1 MFRAVEQRRFS
12 KVEKSRYLTRRQEAQ
27 FSLYLKEEAML
38 EKENNQM
45 GEFTSTTSAELIRR
59 SSRDKALLRARE
71 SRERIILSYK
81 RLVVSIASTYQG
93 RGLGLQDLIQ
103 ASCIGLLRG
112 AQRFDHKKGYKLST
126 YVYWWIKQAI
136 VRAIVNKSRI
146 VRLPGSLCEAANRV
160 AEANSI
166 LRRRL
171 GRWPTY
177 EEIADFV
184 HVGVSSVRI
193 ISERIRHPI
202 SIDQPVNKEGLSLKE
217 IILGP
222 DEIRP
227 ETIVT
232 RQIILRTL
240 EELLKTLSAREEHIM
255 RLHYGLNGETARSCE
270 EIGKLMNLSRERI
283 RQIHGNAL
291 ARLKEEK
298 GLIESLWQNS
308 L

>member
-1 MFRAVEQRRFS
+1 E
-12 KVEKSRYLTRRQEAQ
+12 
-27 FSLYLKEEAML
+27 
-38 EKENNQM
+38 
-45 GEFTSTTSAELIRR
+45 G
-59 SSRDKALLRARE
+59 
-71 SRERIILSYK
+71 
-81 RLVVSIASTYQG
+81 
-93 RGLGLQDLIQ
+93 
-103 ASCIGLLRG
+103 CIGLLRG